1 MASRYYGGKSEK
13 YVESILPLL
22 PDDGIHRFVDCFF
35 GMGNATRQIPCRM
48 INTKVVAYE
57 KERGLYT
64 LHEVIKDDVLLE
76 ELKGKINDVVN
87 TKDYFQHSM
96 DIIKAY
102 NSREND
108 FSKVDVALAEL
119 VAIRFSRNS
128 ARNSYRNPK
137 SYEGRGYDVM
147 TMTKKR
153 RVLESIC
160 EKFYNQMPLE
170 LMEMNYKWKN
180 IQLFNDDCM
189 NHIEKWGSNE
199 NFIFIDPP
207 YLPNKRGLKEKNDK
221 KPVNRGY
228 LEDMSA
234 DEHNIMIDKIIK
246 TSNAGAKYMIC
257 SNFEID
263 DRGNLI
269 GVTDDPYTRL
279 LQHGFRMVVV
289 KKCYSTAIIT
299 EKNIK
304 SPVKQKKK
312 PKVEVVYI
320 NYTNIIG
327 TWELYKYID
336 YADVINN
343 NGSKQI

>member
-22 PDDGIHRFVDCFF
+22 PDDGIYRFVDCFF
-35 GMGNATRQIPCRM
+35 GMGNATRQIPCKM
-48 INTKVVAYE
+48 TNTQVVAYE
-57 KERGLYT
+57 KERGLCA

-76 ELKGKINDVVN
+76 ELISKIKNVKN
-87 TKDYFQHSM
+87 TKEYFQHSM
-96 DIIKAY
+96 DIVKAY
-102 NSREND
+102 NSREKD

-128 ARNSYRNPK
+128 ARNSYRNPR
-137 SYEGRGYDVM
+137 SYEGRGYDAI
-147 TMTKKR
+147 TMAKKR
-153 RVLESIC
+153 RVLDSIS
-160 EKFYNQMPLE
+160 EKFYNQMPIE
-170 LMEMNYKWKN
+170 LIEKNYKWKK

-189 NHIEKWGSNE
+189 NHIEKWGANE

-207 YLPNKRGLKEKNDK
+207 YLPNKRGLKERSDK

-228 LEDMSA
+228 MEDMSA
-234 DEHNIMIDKIIK
+234 DEHNILIDKIIK
-246 TSNAGAKYMIC
+246 ISNSGAKCMIC

-263 DRGNLI
+263 VEGNPI
-269 GVTDDPYTRL
+269 GIADDPYTRL

-320 NYTNIIG
+320 NYRNIVG
-327 TWELYKYID
+327 SWGYYKYFDWKDIC
-336 YADVINN
+336 
-343 NGSKQI
+343 